1 MRMTAMNCVYVQSMS
16 DQAMTQA
23 QQPIATGLH
32 QRDAQKAAPFG
43 HPGPTADV
51 RDVASDAQRIRAQ
64 GVAVDRLAYSSANNS
79 TSQAHRMSQ

>member
-43 HPGPTADV
+43 HPSCQTSGVSNSPLSGGFGS
-51 RDVASDAQRIRAQ
+51 VASWY
-64 GVAVDRLAYSSANNS
+64 V
-79 TSQAHRMSQ
+79 